1 MGIEGSDGFQGK
13 RREDPLSVV
22 AEKEYKGGGDLIID
36 YKLTLPMRGKVHMNI
51 TKPYRGIK
59 QIISGLSHIPLN
71 PAPLPPSQE
80 IIMIG
85 HLRPT
90 VNKNGKRHR

>member
-1 MGIEGSDGFQGK
+1 MVSRGNGGRIRYQSLPKKSIKG
-13 RREDPLSVV
+13 
-22 AEKEYKGGGDLIID
+22 GGGDLIID

-71 PAPLPPSQE
+71 PAPPPFPPGDNNDRS
-80 IIMIG
+80 
-85 HLRPT
+85 LKA
-90 VNKNGKRHR
+90 NCK

>member
-1 MGIEGSDGFQGK
+1 MVSRGNGGRIRYQSLPK
-13 RREDPLSVV
+13 KSI
-22 AEKEYKGGGDLIID
+22 KGGGDLIID

-71 PAPLPPSQE
+71 PAPPPLPGDNNDRS
-80 IIMIG
+80 
-85 HLRPT
+85 LKA
-90 VNKNGKRHR
+90 NCK

>member
-13 RREDPLSVV
+13 RREDPLLVV
-22 AEKEYKGGGDLIID
+22 AEKEYKGGVLQIID
-36 YKLTLPMRGKVHMNI
+36 YKLTLPMRGKVHINI

-59 QIISGLSHIPLN
+59 EIISGLSHIPLN
-71 PAPLPPSQE
+71 PAPPPSQE

-90 VNKNGKRHR
+90 VNKDGKRHR

>member
-1 MGIEGSDGFQGK
+1 MVSRGNGGRIRYQSLPK
-13 RREDPLSVV
+13 KSI
-22 AEKEYKGGGDLIID
+22 KGGGDLIID

-71 PAPLPPSQE
+71 PAPPPP
-80 IIMIG
+80 
-85 HLRPT
+85 R
-90 VNKNGKRHR
+90 R